1 MISKISVPLAIE
13 CVDEFGNNLGSAVY
27 VKRVGNLVYY
37 QYNGKQYTLNLGVLH
52 AKSKTGVAV

>member
-13 CVDEFGNNLGSAVY
+13 CVDEFGNHLGLAVY

-37 QYNGKQYTLNLGVLH
+37 QYNGKQYTLNLGALH